1 MKCHT
6 PFHDLRHCF
15 TESRN
20 ILHELDYSTD
30 TPNSP
35 EIDTSSFLE
44 LLIVHMNYL
53 SLNKL
58 AVSNIRALLGARRE
72 SIEALAGATKIPLST
87 LKRRLLN
94 KSPFTLEEI
103 EQIAKHFA
111 VAASDLISPSI
122 AIPAL
127 AEGKVA

>member
-1 MKCHT
+1 
-6 PFHDLRHCF
+6 
-15 TESRN
+15 
-20 ILHELDYSTD
+20 
-30 TPNSP
+30 
-35 EIDTSSFLE
+35 
-44 LLIVHMNYL
+44 MNYL

-58 AVSNIRALLGARRE
+58 AVSNIRALLGSRRE

-122 AIPAL
+122 AIPGLRVKMCVWLGVSRGLDL
-127 AEGKVA
+127 AFLNAD

>member
-1 MKCHT
+1 
-6 PFHDLRHCF
+6 
-15 TESRN
+15 
-20 ILHELDYSTD
+20 
-30 TPNSP
+30 
-35 EIDTSSFLE
+35 
-44 LLIVHMNYL
+44 MNYL

-58 AVSNIRALLGARRE
+58 VVLNIRALLGSRRE
-72 SIEALAGATKIPLST
+72 SIEALACATKIPLST

-103 EQIAKHFA
+103 ELIAKHFA

-127 AEGKVA
+127 AAENTIPALAEGGAQ

>member
-1 MKCHT
+1 
-6 PFHDLRHCF
+6 
-15 TESRN
+15 
-20 ILHELDYSTD
+20 
-30 TPNSP
+30 
-35 EIDTSSFLE
+35 
-44 LLIVHMNYL
+44 MNYL

-58 AVSNIRALLGARRE
+58 AVSNIRALLGSRRE

-127 AEGKVA
+127 AEGGLRVKMCVWLGVSRGLDLAFLNAD

>member
-1 MKCHT
+1 
-6 PFHDLRHCF
+6 
-15 TESRN
+15 
-20 ILHELDYSTD
+20 
-30 TPNSP
+30 
-35 EIDTSSFLE
+35 
-44 LLIVHMNYL
+44 MNYL

-58 AVSNIRALLGARRE
+58 AVSNIRALLGSRRE

-127 AEGKVA
+127 GEGKVRNEWPERC

>member
-1 MKCHT
+1 
-6 PFHDLRHCF
+6 
-15 TESRN
+15 
-20 ILHELDYSTD
+20 
-30 TPNSP
+30 
-35 EIDTSSFLE
+35 
-44 LLIVHMNYL
+44 MNYL

-58 AVSNIRALLGARRE
+58 AVSNIRALLGSRRE

-122 AIPAL
+122 AIGLRVKMCVWLGVSRGLDL
-127 AEGKVA
+127 AFLNAD